1 MAKNYTGGTDENI
14 KYTGYN
20 FPNQKVSDTKKND
33 KWYKRCIDFAE
44 GLVGS
49 NEYYRGEFGNK
60 TENYNL
66 RANIIDVRN
75 FEKYINPAQLDLDN
89 FPAKFQHV
97 GIGNAKIDLL
107 LGDYISRKREFKVYI
122 SGKDEDS
129 NTRKEEELK
138 EKLFEKTLAILA
150 KKPDEQTVQKEVEKI
165 KQFMTYDY
173 QDLAEKTANLIL
185 TREYKENNFEFLF
198 RRTFEDLLVSGE
210 QVIQCDVLGG
220 RPVMRRIDPRNVF
233 TMGGGSSLYLHE

>member
-97 GIGNAKIDLL
+97 GIGNAKIEFRIVSLSMS
-107 LGDYISRKREFKVYI
+107 ISN
-122 SGKDEDS
+122 S
-129 NTRKEEELK
+129 
-138 EKLFEKTLAILA
+138 
-150 KKPDEQTVQKEVEKI
+150 
-165 KQFMTYDY
+165 
-173 QDLAEKTANLIL
+173 
-185 TREYKENNFEFLF
+185 
-198 RRTFEDLLVSGE
+198 
-210 QVIQCDVLGG
+210 
-220 RPVMRRIDPRNVF
+220 
-233 TMGGGSSLYLHE
+233 